1 MSYTL
6 QQLRHFVAVAETG
19 SVSRAAE
26 RCHISQPSLS
36 SSLKNL
42 GDSLASNLVTR
53 HRNGVALTTDGERFL
68 RHAQQILAAVDKAT
82 MDMVQS
88 PRHLKGTLSIG
99 VTETISGALVP
110 LILMEGRRQFPEVN
124 VEIIEDERPG
134 VEQALMDGRIDFAVL
149 LVSNIEATPGI
160 SVRPMLKSAR
170 KLWTSVEH
178 PLLTQAT
185 ISLRDVAEH
194 GYILLDRDE
203 HIQTALK
210 YWNRYALTPRVILR
224 TKSTEAIRSLVSE
237 GFGVTILSDL
247 TYREWSHEGGR
258 IARRSLVEAIPSMD
272 VGVAYRRGEP
282 LTPIAQ
288 AFSDFLRTL
297 MRTQASKLS

>member
-82 MDMVQS
+82 MDMLQS

-272 VGVAYRRGEP
+272 VGVAYRRGET

>member
-6 QQLRHFVAVAETG
+6 QQLRHFVAVAESG

-272 VGVAYRRGEP
+272 VGVAYRRGET

>member
-185 ISLRDVAEH
+185 ISLRDVAQH